1 MYADRIII
9 PKPSVSDIL
18 DQITPFV
25 IDKTHEREFLQRF
38 KMRKALAAKIVGL
51 AQEDKL
57 TPDALFLLLRKN
69 AQTIGTI
76 ISLLGLSQEEF
87 YRHVTLARLENRK
100 ETKLSEAKFS
110 EWKLERIVSEM
121 KRDRDFADTVFDLLV
136 NGIRNPDLQ
145 GRVPPFLRAKLDGG
159 RLATIG
165 QGGIDAL
172 IRSGLKGS
180 YDAKKGKPVVDEVE
194 KILKE
199 AGVTYQIGEIPIEH
213 VSRQFDCVIPN
224 AHTLHVA
231 IEIGV
236 FATTA
241 RELSEKGLVEMHLRD
256 EIRTH
261 YPDAVIV
268 RVVDGVGWIARGG
281 KALGNVL
288 DASDYIFT
296 QKTLPGLSQ
305 VLAAHVPAEYF
316 DAED

>member
-1 MYADRIII
+1 MDANRIII

-25 IDKTHEREFLQRF
+25 MDEIHEREFLRRF
-38 KMRKALAAKIVGL
+38 TMRQKLAVKIVGL
-51 AQEDKL
+51 AKKRKL
-57 TPDALFLLLRKN
+57 TPDALFLLLRTN

-87 YRHVTLARLENRK
+87 YRHVTLARLEKRK
-100 ETKLSEAKFS
+100 ETKLSEASFS
-110 EWKLERIVSEM
+110 EWKLEKIVREM
-121 KRDRDFADTVFDLLV
+121 ERDRDFADTVFDLLL
-136 NGIRNPDLQ
+136 NGIRKPDLR
-145 GRVPPFLRAKLDGG
+145 GRVPPFLLAKLDGG

-165 QGGIDAL
+165 KGGIDAL

-199 AGVTYQIGEIPIEH
+199 TGVTYKIGEIPIEH

-241 RELSEKGLVEMHLRD
+241 RELSEKGLVEMHLRN
-256 EIRTH
+256 EIKTYH
-261 YPDAVIV
+261 PDAVIV

-288 DASDYIFT
+288 EASDYIFT
-296 QKTLPGLSQ
+296 QKTLPGLSR
-305 VLAAHVPAEYF
+305 VVTAHVPAEYF
-316 DAED
+316 DAGN